1 LVIFSHLPMRQAYL
15 DMSDAAETMSRARS
29 QARAERQ
36 ERDVVP
42 FIPGEQTTTQPRTV
56 KTCAFCEPMCATT
69 ERQLAD
75 RLKRMRQIPDVP
87 VLPCSKCGS
96 TDWATTD
103 KFVVRRDEPQQ
114 SASEDARATPPAE
127 PSS

>member
-1 LVIFSHLPMRQAYL
+1 
-15 DMSDAAETMSRARS
+15 
-29 QARAERQ
+29 
-36 ERDVVP
+36 
-42 FIPGEQTTTQPRTV
+42 
-56 KTCAFCEPMCATT
+56 
-69 ERQLAD
+69 
-75 RLKRMRQIPDVP
+75 MRQIPDVP

-127 PSS
+127 PSSWPRATRSEASAGPTCTGHTGSGRRALL